1 VDRGS
6 VLVAD
11 DHTSILGAV
20 RHILEPAFDVVG
32 VATDGEQVVQMAGEL
47 HPDVIVLDVAMP
59 RLSGIEAARRLATAG
74 GGTRPAI
81 VFISVMEDADVIAA
95 ALATGAQGYVLKAR
109 MVTDLVPA
117 IRAALAGRQ
126 FVSSGIETR

>member
-11 DHTSILGAV
+11 DHTSILEAV
-20 RHILEPAFDVVG
+20 RHILAPEFDVVG

-47 HPDVIVLDVAMP
+47 HPNVIVLDVAMP
-59 RLSGIEAARRLATAG
+59 RLSGIEAARRLASAA

-95 ALATGAQGYVLKAR
+95 ALATGAQGYVLKTR
-109 MVTDLVPA
+109 MVADLVPA
-117 IRAALAGRQ
+117 IRAALAGRR
-126 FVSSGIETR
+126 FVSSGIERR